1 MSTVTWSVVSTD
13 SPMGQQRYEGEIQK
27 AMAAA
32 GSQEWSFRLLR
43 LAPLRS
49 KGSGVRRYPARL
61 AGRAPL
67 PVARAVGWAAY
78 RTKGLVH
85 RFDLRLP
92 PSEGPEVVTVH
103 DLPPLRFDDEG
114 KIPTSAKAGAR
125 RASAIITP
133 SRFAADEVL
142 ELLGVDAQR
151 IHVVPYGVSGDYQE
165 AVPATNTELKDFGIR
180 PLFVVHAAGASK
192 RKNLSALAAA
202 WAQVAAE
209 CPDVDLV
216 LAGPKDERREEAF
229 RAIPAVRIIGSLPGP
244 GIASLMRR
252 AAAVVVPSTYEG
264 FGLPALEGMMCGTP
278 VVAARCG
285 ALPEVCGDS
294 AVLVQPD
301 GEGIAEGLLAVLR
314 DQLLADRL
322 KVDGLARAAH
332 FSWEQAAKAHLRI
345 YRAVLDSG
353 VNGRVC

>member
-1 MSTVTWSVVSTD
+1 MEL
-13 SPMGQQRYEGEIQK
+13 SPASARAPPIQGPGRK
-27 AMAAA
+27 AVP
-32 GSQEWSFRLLR
+32 R
-43 LAPLRS
+43 AP
-49 KGSGVRRYPARL
+49 GWSGVAPCP
-61 AGRAPL
+61 RAI
-67 PVARAVGWAAY
+67 GWAAY
-78 RTKGLVH
+78 RTRGLVH

-92 PSEGPEVVTVH
+92 PSGGPEVVTVH

-114 KIPTSAKAGAR
+114 KIPASAKAGAR

-142 ELLGVDAQR
+142 ELLEVDAQR

-165 AVPATNTELKDFGIR
+165 AVPATNAELKAFGIR
-180 PLFVVHAAGASK
+180 PLFVIHAAGASK
-192 RKNLSALAAA
+192 RKNLPALAAA

-216 LAGPKDERREEAF
+216 LAGPKDKRREETF
-229 RAIPAVRIIGSLPGP
+229 QTIPSVRIIGSLPGP

-264 FGLPALEGMMCGTP
+264 FGLPALEGMVCGTP

-301 GEGIAEGLLAVLR
+301 GEGIAGGFWL
-314 DQLLADRL
+314 
-322 KVDGLARAAH
+322 
-332 FSWEQAAKAHLRI
+332 S
-345 YRAVLDSG
+345 
-353 VNGRVC
+353 